1 LSGAKEYA
9 MSNHV
14 AISLAEAADRLS
26 IRELV
31 EAYAAVRGTS
41 HHSGPIFENRDI
53 RAIAASFPVK

>member
-1 LSGAKEYA
+1 

-41 HHSGPIFENRDI
+41 HHPGPIFENRDI